1 MMAVVL
7 ARGSGRRMQRPDAGA
22 ALTAAQQVA
31 ADAGAKVLMPVG
43 AGTPRPFLDYALSA
57 LADAGCTDACLVVAP
72 DHEAVRARY
81 APDRCARLRVHFA
94 VQAEPGGTAAAV
106 AAAAP
111 VVGTRPFLVVNG
123 DNLYPPDAVRA
134 LVDLDTCGLSAFTRA
149 SLVHDSGFDVA
160 RVARFAT
167 VEVDQRGWL
176 TGLREKPP
184 TADLSAS
191 APDTLISMNL
201 WRFDASVLAACH
213 AVAPSPRGEY
223 ELPDA
228 VMLAVAHGTPVR
240 VLTASGPVLD
250 LTSRADI
257 GVVSARLAAR
267 EPRL

>member
-22 ALTAAQQVA
+22 SLTAAQQAA

-43 AGTPRPFLDYALSA
+43 EGTPRPFLDYALSA

-72 DHEAVRARY
+72 DHEAVRAQY
-81 APDRCARLRVHFA
+81 PPDRCARLRVHFA
-94 VQAEPGGTAAAV
+94 VQAEPRGTAAAV

-111 VVGTRPFLVVNG
+111 VVAGRPFLVVNG
-123 DNLYPPDAVRA
+123 DNLYPPAAIRA
-134 LVDLDTCGLSAFTRA
+134 LVDLDGCGLSAFTRA

-167 VEVDQRGWL
+167 VDVDRQGWL
-176 TGLREKPP
+176 TGLREKP
-184 TADLSAS
+184 TAAELSAS

-213 AVAPSPRGEY
+213 DIAPSPRGEY

-228 VMLAVAHGTPVR
+228 VMLAVGRGTPVR
-240 VLTASGPVLD
+240 VLRASGALLD

-257 GVVSARLAAR
+257 GVVSHRLAGA